1 MDKVLLT
8 KWTNIKVKILKI
20 IKIKNKIKN
29 FELQTKETRMKASSL
44 ISKSDSS
51 GSSPSVEDDDDAST
65 ASTAINTAAASNA
78 QHREKYLI
86 SRMDHRRDNIPSSN
100 DGVAG
105 GGIMQHHH
113 YDLIVDD
120 DRKDNEL
127 YDNLNASN
135 LTHSDENV
143 NDLDFQMTTNSR
155 PFGLAQDNRFL
166 GKLTLLLYSF

>member
-1 MDKVLLT
+1 
-8 KWTNIKVKILKI
+8 
-20 IKIKNKIKN
+20 
-29 FELQTKETRMKASSL
+29 MKASSL
-44 ISKSDSS
+44 ISKSDSG

-65 ASTAINTAAASNA
+65 ASTAINTAAASSA

-86 SRMDHRRDNIPSSN
+86 SRMDHRRDNIPNSN
-100 DGVAG
+100 DGVG
-105 GGIMQHHH
+105 MQHHHNH

-166 GKLTLLLYSF
+166 GKLKHSTPYLFYSILILRLLI